1 MLRYLDDPS
10 LSLEPINLFVSF
22 HTIIKLVAERLHAVE
37 LWQAYFKCVQVSQ
50 IKNKK
55 DLYYLKSAQ
64 IKELLKSVQQ
74 IIWCRSEFD
83 DDRDYFDD
91 SIFFD
96 LSILCRNFD
105 EKINVFLFG

>member
-22 HTIIKLVAERLHAVE
+22 HTIIKLVSEHLHAVE
-37 LWQAYFKCVQVSQ
+37 LWQAYFKCVQVTK
-50 IKNKK
+50 INNKK
-55 DLYYLKSAQ
+55 DLYYVKSAQ

-74 IIWCRSEFD
+74 IIWCRAEFD

-91 SIFFD
+91 SNFFD
-96 LSILCRNFD
+96 LSKLCRKFD
-105 EKINVFLFG
+105 ENINIMLFD

>member
-1 MLRYLDDPS
+1 MS
-10 LSLEPINLFVSF
+10 
-22 HTIIKLVAERLHAVE
+22 ERLHAVE
-37 LWQAYFKCVQVSQ
+37 LWQAYFKCVQVSK

-83 DDRDYFDD
+83 EDRLYFDD
-91 SIFFD
+91 QIFFD
-96 LSILCRNFD
+96 LSTICRNFD
-105 EKINVFLFG
+105 EKINVVLFR